1 MYVDFNKKSLSQGH
15 TKIIHAF
22 HFAIEFRLQW
32 SQILRSS
39 GVLRILIIY
48 YSSIFWF
55 LSYTI
60 SHPKFGG
67 DTVVFRIPDMNTALD
82 LGGVRGLDRTP

>member
-48 YSSIFWF
+48 YSSIFLF

-67 DTVVFRIPDMNTALD
+67 DTVQDSGYEHCVGSKWCSGAWSNPLN
-82 LGGVRGLDRTP
+82 